1 MFTYITSVAMY
12 VEILQLSE
20 EEEWKPTL
28 KAVLYKTLL
37 PFLIQLTSLKK
48 KHYSHYITKKT
59 PRTHNSKSKS
69 KPREITTATPFT
81 YMFATVSELHTNG
94 DQESRQDWNTSL
106 VGFSFC
112 WKANIA
118 HAVTQ
123 QIVNSIIIIYPSFSK
138 TVRSFKASKEQ
149 KNLVSPHIITV
160 CGKDSRMELK
170 LYCQHFQGVSSIL
183 PDDSGKASSLTVTLS
198 LMSQRKKIDG
208 RLAAGITYSS
218 LAAESL

>member
-1 MFTYITSVAMY
+1 
-12 VEILQLSE
+12 
-20 EEEWKPTL
+20 
-28 KAVLYKTLL
+28 
-37 PFLIQLTSLKK
+37 
-48 KHYSHYITKKT
+48 
-59 PRTHNSKSKS
+59 
-69 KPREITTATPFT
+69 
-81 YMFATVSELHTNG
+81 MFATVSELHTNG

-183 PDDSGKASSLTVTLS
+183 PDDSGKASS
-198 LMSQRKKIDG
+198 QAWWAKEKR
-208 RLAAGITYSS
+208 
-218 LAAESL
+218 